1 MTTEYRPQGVR
12 KSLSL
17 GLIAIGSFMLIV
29 NVSCAPGK
37 PVNYGTFGPALVLIL
52 NGLVLYVQRA
62 NEEKRLSVSR
72 PTP

>member
-1 MTTEYRPQGVR
+1 MTTEYRPQCVR

-29 NVSCAPGK
+29 NVFCAPGK
-37 PVNYGTFGPALVLIL
+37 PVTYGTFGPAFVLIL

-62 NEEKRLSVSR
+62 NEEKRLSESR